1 MKNPCDL
8 CIVKACCGVA
18 CKDKHAYSDDINYK
32 LRNLWP
38 HLFSLNGHPRKHIPA
53 TIKKERDVYM
63 KRLIK
68 NTEEMIKIENCKAPI
83 V

>member
-8 CIVKACCGVA
+8 CIVKACCGTI
-18 CKDKHAYSDDINYK
+18 CKEKYCYSDYLDHK
-32 LRNLWP
+32 LRNMWP

-53 TIKKERDVYM
+53 TIKKERDAYT
-63 KRLIK
+63 KRAEKHYKEMNILIER
-68 NTEEMIKIENCKAPI
+68 NAPI